1 MTQEIENT
9 PEISATPEV
18 APFST
23 LGLHPSVLAAITA
36 VGYEEPSP
44 IQTKAI
50 PLIMA
55 GHDMIGQ
62 AQTGTGKTAAFA
74 LPILSRL
81 DAARREAQ
89 VLVLA
94 PTRELALQ
102 VATAFESFAA
112 QMSTV
117 SVVAIYGGA
126 PMGPQLK
133 AIRNGAQVIVA
144 TPGRLVDHLSRNGG
158 LLSTIKYLVLD
169 EADEMLKLGFMDDLE
184 VIFNAMPDE
193 RQTALFS
200 ATLPASIRGIA
211 EKHLRNP
218 QQVKIASK
226 TQTVA
231 RIDQAHL
238 MVHADQKVNAI
249 LRLLEV
255 EDFDA
260 MIGFVRT
267 KQATLDIA
275 AALEAKGYKVA
286 ALNGDIAQNQR
297 ERVID
302 SLKDGRLNIVI
313 ATDVAARGLDV
324 PRITH
329 VFNIDMPYDPE
340 SYVHR
345 IGRTGRAGRDGRA
358 LLLVT
363 PRERR
368 MLQVIERVTG
378 QKVAEIQLPDAKVI
392 LQARIR
398 RLTQDLAPRVKDKE
412 KQNVEL
418 LAHLTTELNCS
429 AEDLALALLAKTTEG
444 QAFTLDGV
452 EREQPV
458 LAPRGRDSRDRDDRG
473 GRGRDDRGGRGEGGR
488 GERGDRGEGRGGEGG
503 RERRAPLALSE
514 GKVRCR
520 TALGIRDGVAAR
532 NLLGA
537 ILNEGGLSREAIG
550 RIQIRESFSLVELPE
565 EGLENLL
572 GKLKDTRVA
581 GKALKLR
588 RYRED

>member
-1 MTQEIENT
+1 MTQEISTT
-9 PEISATPEV
+9 PDVGTFAT
-18 APFST
+18 
-23 LGLHPSVLAAITA
+23 LDLHPSVLAAITA

-44 IQTKAI
+44 IQTQSI

-74 LPILSRL
+74 LPILSRI
-81 DAARREAQ
+81 DANRREAQ

-112 QMSTV
+112 QMPSV
-117 SVVAIYGGA
+117 NVVAIYGGA

-158 LLSTIKYLVLD
+158 LLSTIKFLVLD

-184 VIFNAMPDE
+184 VIFNAMPVE
-193 RQTALFS
+193 RQTVLFS

-231 RIDQAHL
+231 RIEQAHL

-378 QKVAEIQLPDAKVI
+378 QKVAEILLPDAKTI

-412 KQNVEL
+412 KQNTDL
-418 LAHLTTELNCS
+418 LAHLTTELGCTV
-429 AEDLALALLAKTTEG
+429 EELALALLAKTTEG
-444 QAFTLDGV
+444 QAFTVAGV
-452 EREQPV
+452 EREQP
-458 LAPRGRDSRDRDDRG
+458 PMTSRSRDDRG
-473 GRGRDDRGGRGEGGR
+473 QRGSRDGGGRGEG
-488 GERGDRGEGRGGEGG
+488 RGDRGDRGDRGEGG

-520 TALGIRDGVAAR
+520 TALGTRDGVAAR

-550 RIQIRESFSLVELPE
+550 RIQIRESFSLVELPD

-572 GKLKDTRVA
+572 NKLKDTRVG

>member
-1 MTQEIENT
+1 MTQEI
-9 PEISATPEV
+9 SDTPEV
-18 APFST
+18 GNFST

-44 IQTKAI
+44 IQIQSI

-55 GHDMIGQ
+55 GRDMIGQ

-74 LPILSRL
+74 LPILSRI
-81 DAARREAQ
+81 DANRREAQ

-112 QMSTV
+112 QMPTV
-117 SVVAIYGGA
+117 NVVAIYGGA

-158 LLSTIKYLVLD
+158 LLSTIKFLVLD

-184 VIFNAMPDE
+184 VIFNGMPDE
-193 RQTALFS
+193 RQTVLFS

-231 RIDQAHL
+231 LIDQAHL
-238 MVHADQKVNAI
+238 MVHADQKINAI

-260 MIGFVRT
+260 LIGFVRT

-329 VFNIDMPYDPE
+329 VLNIDMPYDPE

-345 IGRTGRAGRDGRA
+345 IGRTGRAGRVGRA

-378 QKVAEIQLPDAKVI
+378 QKVAETLLPDAKTI

-398 RLTQDLAPRVKDKE
+398 RLTQDLAPLVKDKE
-412 KQNVEL
+412 KHNTDL
-418 LAHLTTELNCS
+418 LAHLTTELDCTV
-429 AEDLALALLAKTTEG
+429 EQLALSLLAKTTEG
-444 QAFTLDGV
+444 QAFTVDGV
-452 EREQPV
+452 EREQPTV
-458 LAPRGRDSRDRDDRG
+458 APRSRD
-473 GRGRDDRGGRGEGGR
+473 
-488 GERGDRGEGRGGEGG
+488 ERGDRGDRGGERGRSSRDAGREGG
-503 RERRAPLALSE
+503 RDRDSGPRERREPLALSE

-520 TALGIRDGVAAR
+520 TALGTRDGIAAR

-537 ILNEGGLSREAIG
+537 ILNEGGLSRDAIG

-565 EGLENLL
+565 EGLERLL
-572 GKLKDTRVA
+572 GKLKDTRVG
-581 GKALKLR
+581 GKTLKLR

>member
-1 MTQEIENT
+1 MTQET
-9 PEISATPEV
+9 SSFAD
-18 APFST
+18 
-23 LGLHPSVLAAITA
+23 LGILPSILNAITA
-36 VGYEEPSP
+36 AGYEEPSP
-44 IQTKAI
+44 IQIQSI
-50 PLIMA
+50 PLILA

-74 LPILSRL
+74 LPILTRI
-81 DAARREAQ
+81 DPARREPQ

-102 VATAFESFAA
+102 VATAFETFSA
-112 QMSTV
+112 QMPGV
-117 SVVAIYGGA
+117 KVVAIYGGA

-133 AIRNGAQVIVA
+133 AIRQGAQVIVA

-184 VIFNAMPDE
+184 IIFNAMPDE
-193 RQTALFS
+193 RQTVLFS

-211 EKHLRNP
+211 EKHLRQP
-218 QQVKIASK
+218 KQVKIASK

-238 MVHADQKVNAI
+238 MVHADQKVNAV

-267 KQATLDIA
+267 KQATLDMA
-275 AALEAKGYKVA
+275 SALEAKGYKVA

-297 ERVID
+297 ERVIE

-378 QKVAEIQLPDAKVI
+378 QKVAEVSLPDAKNI

-398 RLTQDLAPRVKDKE
+398 RLTQDLTPRVKDKAQ
-412 KQNVEL
+412 QNPEL
-418 LAHLTTELNCS
+418 LAHLMTALNCS
-429 AEDLALALLAKTTEG
+429 AEDLALALLAKATEG

-458 LAPRGRDSRDRDDRG
+458 IIPRGRGSEDRG
-473 GRGRDDRGGRGEGGR
+473 SRAGRDG
-488 GERGDRGEGRGGEGG
+488 GER

-520 TALGIRDGVAAR
+520 TALGNRDGVAAR

-537 ILNEGGLSREAIG
+537 ILNEGGLNRDAIG
-550 RIQIRESFSLVELPE
+550 RIQIRETFSLVELPE
-565 EGLENLL
+565 EGLERLL
-572 GKLKDTRVA
+572 SKLKDTRVV
-581 GKALKLR
+581 GKPLKLR